1 MMSGPTEIEELGD
14 GSVTTPPAPGFTLT
28 PDDPLAAKLAA
39 LHTELRAHKLAAC
52 HVLLSE
58 LIAIADDQPRANR
71 EETKRHFDHSVD
83 MACWYQRYRTESV
96 PEDVP
101 HTGDLQTDLR
111 RSALDRLIRT
121 GSCQLSDLVSI
132 YGFPVAKVFAYG
144 ASAITEARAKYEAMQ
159 DSGEAA

>member
-1 MMSGPTEIEELGD
+1 MSGPIQIDDLGAGD
-14 GSVTTPPAPGFTLT
+14 SADSPAPGFILS

-58 LIAIADDQPRANR
+58 LIAIADELPRANR

-83 MACWYQRYRTESV
+83 MACWYERFRAPGMPEAV
-96 PEDVP
+96 PS
-101 HTGDLQTDLR
+101 TGDLQLDLR

-121 GSCQLSDLVSI
+121 GGCQPSDLVSA
-132 YGFPVAKVFAYG
+132 YGFPVAHVFAFG
-144 ASAITEARAKYEAMQ
+144 ASAIAEARAEYEAMQ